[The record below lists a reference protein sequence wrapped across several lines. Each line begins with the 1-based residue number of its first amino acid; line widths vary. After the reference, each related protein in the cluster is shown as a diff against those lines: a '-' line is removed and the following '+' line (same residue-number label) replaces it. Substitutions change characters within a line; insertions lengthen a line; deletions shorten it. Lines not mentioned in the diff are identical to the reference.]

1 MSKIFRCVGG
11 AGKSRA
17 LTAALAVLL
26 CASRVVSQSQINDKR
41 LMTDADYKTFLLQVE
56 AEIPKWE
63 TALKNI
69 DPETDARIP
78 YALGKSIVENRNIGL
93 MDIDRIHTK
102 VAKLRVKRTV
112 SDELGLSL
120 SLQSI
125 FDSIED
131 EVNIEAIANLAH
143 SDLEKLAPE
152 LTTLRLRIL
161 NDVIARVALLEKGT
175 CP

>member
-1 MSKIFRCVGG
+1 MDK

-17 LTAALAVLL
+17 LSATLVVLL
-26 CASRVVSQSQINDKR
+26 CASRVVSQSQVNDKR

-56 AEIPKWE
+56 AELPKWE

-69 DPETDARIP
+69 DPETDSRIP

-93 MDIDRIHTK
+93 MDIGNIRTR

-112 SDELGLSL
+112 FDELGLSL

-131 EVNIEAIANLAH
+131 EVNIVSYSQL
-143 SDLEKLAPE
+143 DQF
-152 LTTLRLRIL
+152 
-161 NDVIARVALLEKGT
+161 
-175 CP
+175 

>member
-1 MSKIFRCVGG
+1 MSKIFPYFAG
-11 AGKSRA
+11 ATKSRA
-17 LTAALAVLL
+17 LAVALVVLL
-26 CASRVVSQSQINDKR
+26 CASPVVSQSQVSDKR

-56 AEIPKWE
+56 AELPKWE
-63 TALKNI
+63 MALKNI
-69 DPETDARIP
+69 DPETDARIS
-78 YALGKSIVENRNIGL
+78 YGLGKSIVENRNIGL

-112 SDELGLSL
+112 SDELSLSL

-131 EVNIEAIANLAH
+131 EVNIEAMANLTN
-143 SDLEKLAPE
+143 SDIEKLAPE

>member
-1 MSKIFRCVGG
+1 MSKKFRCVGG
-11 AGKSRA
+11 AGKSRL
-17 LTAALAVLL
+17 LTAALLVLL
-26 CASRVVSQSQINDKR
+26 CASRVVSQSQVNDKR

-56 AEIPKWE
+56 AELPKWE
-63 TALKNI
+63 MALKNI

-112 SDELGLSL
+112 SDELSLSL

-131 EVNIEAIANLAH
+131 EVNIEAIANLTN
-143 SDLEKLAPE
+143 SDIEKFAPE

-161 NDVIARVALLEKGT
+161 NDVVARVALLEKGT

>member
-1 MSKIFRCVGG
+1 MSKIFRCVAA

-17 LTAALAVLL
+17 LSATLVVLL
-26 CASRVVSQSQINDKR
+26 CASRVVSQSQVSDNR
-41 LMTDADYKTFLLQVE
+41 MMTDADYKTFLLQVE

-69 DPETDARIP
+69 DPETDSRIP

-93 MDIDRIHTK
+93 MNIGDIRTR

-120 SLQSI
+120 PLQSLS
-125 FDSIED
+125 DSIED
-131 EVNIEAIANLAH
+131 EVNIEAIANLTL
-143 SDLEKLAPE
+143 SDLEKFAPE
-152 LTTLRLRIL
+152 LTTLRLRIG
-161 NDVIARVALLEKGT
+161 NDVIARVALLERGT